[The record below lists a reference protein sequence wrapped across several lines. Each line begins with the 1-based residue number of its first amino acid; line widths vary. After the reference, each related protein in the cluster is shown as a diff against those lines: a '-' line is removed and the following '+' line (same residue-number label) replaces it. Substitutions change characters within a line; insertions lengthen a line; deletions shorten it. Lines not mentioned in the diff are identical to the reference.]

1 MLICPKF
8 NGTVESLLCPPCQE
22 VSSMKTLWSCMQ
34 RLWLLL
40 LKHCNKCSSPNLSPI
55 NPLEN
60 KLYKTTLVKW
70 LQKATYMCLSVIF
83 SFLPALKMTCTF
95 LRPDLYN
102 LANSTSS
109 SKEIKFYI
117 LNFILL
123 AQSLMLSVWSRKF
136 SFHGRVYAT
145 GKLEVPVSP
154 EHECKDRQCSSHQ
167 VFLKVKDIRNCKAT
181 AVCPSTK

>member
-1 MLICPKF
+1 
-8 NGTVESLLCPPCQE
+8 
-22 VSSMKTLWSCMQ
+22 MKTLWSCMQ

-40 LKHCNKCSSPNLSPI
+40 LKHFNKCSSPNLSPI

-60 KLYKTTLVKW
+60 KLSKTTLIKW
-70 LQKATYMCLSVIF
+70 LQKATYMCLSIIF
-83 SFLPALKMTCTF
+83 SSFTCPQDD
-95 LRPDLYN
+95 LHIPKARLYN

-123 AQSLMLSVWSRKF
+123 AQSLMLSVWNRKF
-136 SFHGRVYAT
+136 SFHGRVSAT

-167 VFLKVKDIRNCKAT
+167 VFLKVKDIRNWKAN